1 MQEIRKVLSARS
13 IPIWMRKEE
22 WTWTIGHLW
31 ENYIHLIWTYVGREK
46 EGALLC
52 TAAKLTI
59 QLIFLGKWKKIVVR
73 EELEA
78 GRKLPRWT
86 NARQYSIGCQKSC

>member
-1 MQEIRKVLSARS
+1 MDMDNR
-13 IPIWMRKEE
+13 
-22 WTWTIGHLW
+22 TF
-31 ENYIHLIWTYVGREK
+31 VGKLHTLDLDLCREK

-86 NARQYSIGCQKSC
+86 NARQYFVGCQKSC

>member
-1 MQEIRKVLSARS
+1 M
-13 IPIWMRKEE
+13 
-22 WTWTIGHLW
+22 
-31 ENYIHLIWTYVGREK
+31 YREK

-52 TAAKLTI
+52 TAKLTI
-59 QLIFLGKWKKIVVR
+59 QLIFLGKWKKIAVR

-86 NARQYSIGCQKSC
+86 NARQYFRRLPKKLLKPQL

>member
-1 MQEIRKVLSARS
+1 MQEIRKVIPARS
-13 IPIWMRKEE
+13 FPIWMREEE

-31 ENYIHLIWTYVGREK
+31 ENYIHLIWTKGER
-46 EGALLC
+46 GCAILC
-52 TAAKLTI
+52 TTKLTI
-59 QLIFLGKWKKIVVR
+59 QLIFLGKWKKIAVR

-86 NARQYSIGCQKSC
+86 NARQYFVGCQKSC